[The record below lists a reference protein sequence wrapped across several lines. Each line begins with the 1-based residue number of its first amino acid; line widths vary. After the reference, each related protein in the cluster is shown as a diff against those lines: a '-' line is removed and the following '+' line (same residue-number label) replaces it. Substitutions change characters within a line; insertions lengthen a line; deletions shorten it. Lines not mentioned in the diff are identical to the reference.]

1 MREVKG
7 FTLVELIV
15 VIVLVGV
22 LAAGAG
28 LLIAKPIEA
37 YTDQVRRAQLVDSAE
52 MALRRVAVDVRRA
65 LPNSIRVVNNSPNG
79 WALEMVNTVD
89 GARYRDEFGGAFTT
103 ANDIL
108 EFTVLKD
115 QVFNLL
121 GELTTIP
128 ITGLPQN
135 YPNYRVVIYN
145 TSPAEIY
152 DDAANDNDPAII
164 SEAGMTLSQ
173 NGIEHRI
180 SLDNSYEFE
189 YQSPTQR
196 LFVVDGP
203 ISYICDDTTGRLT
216 RFEGYAYQANQT
228 AVDTVAELSAL
239 ANVEIG
245 RVASQV
251 SNCTIDYQAGTA
263 QRGGLITLELAVT
276 DSANES
282 VQLLHQIHVENV
294 P

>member
-1 MREVKG
+1 MRKTKG

-37 YTDQVRRAQLVDSAE
+37 YTDQIRRAQLVDSAE

-103 ANDIL
+103 ADDIL

-121 GELTTIP
+121 GELTTLP
-128 ITGLPQN
+128 TGS
-135 YPNYRVVIYN
+135 YSDYRVVVYN
-145 TSPAEIY
+145 TNPAEVY
-152 DDAANDNDPAII
+152 DDAANDNDPGII
-164 SEAGMTLSQ
+164 SEEGLTLSQ
-173 NGIEHRI
+173 NVIEHRI
-180 SLDNSYEFE
+180 TLDNTYEFE
-189 YQSPTQR
+189 FQSPTQR

-203 ISYICDDTTGRLT
+203 IS
-216 RFEGYAYQANQT
+216 
-228 AVDTVAELSAL
+228 
-239 ANVEIG
+239 
-245 RVASQV
+245 
-251 SNCTIDYQAGTA
+251 
-263 QRGGLITLELAVT
+263 
-276 DSANES
+276 
-282 VQLLHQIHVENV
+282 
-294 P
+294 